1 MVYCG
6 WKPQEA
12 DDMRVLTID
21 MHRLERALDDPG
33 PLEHYLDLHSGEF
46 ISLDADAPDAQTLHQ
61 LESDPERYAGIP
73 PLDTADRIDMREAF
87 LFDLHDPHAHPL
99 LAAALQSRRPLRTF
113 GYELEQ
119 FPAARQ
125 AWPIYEKAR
134 LHELALNWLMEL
146 GLEPAADTAADS
158 AMPEGIRRR
167 LLRA

>member
-1 MVYCG
+1 VETQ
-6 WKPQEA
+6 KA

-21 MHRLERALDDPG
+21 MHRLERALNDPG
-33 PLEHYLDLHSGEF
+33 AFEHYLDLHSGQL
-46 ISLDADAPDAQTLHQ
+46 IALDAEAPDLQVLHE
-61 LESDPERYAGIP
+61 LEGDPERYAAIL
-73 PLDTADRIDMREAF
+73 PLDSADRIAMREAF

-119 FPAARQ
+119 FPAARR

-146 GLEPAADTAADS
+146 GLEPAAEAAQ
-158 AMPEGIRRR
+158 AETQIPEGIRRR

>member
-1 MVYCG
+1 
-6 WKPQEA
+6 
-12 DDMRVLTID
+12 MRVLTID
-21 MHRLERALDDPG
+21 MHRLERALNDPG
-33 PLEHYLDLHSGEF
+33 PLEHYLDLHSGQL
-46 ISLDADAPDAQTLHQ
+46 ISLDADEPDAQILHQ
-61 LESDPERYAGIP
+61 LEKDPGRYAGIP

-119 FPAARQ
+119 FPGARR

-146 GLEPAADTAADS
+146 GLEPAADTAAADS
-158 AMPEGIRRR
+158 PVPEGIRRR